1 MFRCKCCGY
10 ECDCMDLYYDHIMFD
25 RRHQEMAQRE
35 SAETSSGAPQTRR
48 SRHDLRG
55 KRSSLL
61 YSRRQHYA
69 SPLLRASPTTTT
81 PHPPDSASAA
91 QSADS
96 SPLVAP
102 KQALVLGSAGY

>member
-25 RRHQEMAQRE
+25 KRHLEMAQRE
-35 SAETSSGAPQTRR
+35 SNEISNTNHTPQARR

-55 KRSSLL
+55 KRTSLL

-69 SPLLRASPTTTT
+69 SPLLRASPTTT
-81 PHPPDSASAA
+81 PPDSASAA

-102 KQALVLGSAGY
+102 KQSLVFGSAGY

>member
-1 MFRCKCCGY
+1 
-10 ECDCMDLYYDHIMFD
+10 
-25 RRHQEMAQRE
+25 
-35 SAETSSGAPQTRR
+35 
-48 SRHDLRG
+48 
-55 KRSSLL
+55 RSSLL